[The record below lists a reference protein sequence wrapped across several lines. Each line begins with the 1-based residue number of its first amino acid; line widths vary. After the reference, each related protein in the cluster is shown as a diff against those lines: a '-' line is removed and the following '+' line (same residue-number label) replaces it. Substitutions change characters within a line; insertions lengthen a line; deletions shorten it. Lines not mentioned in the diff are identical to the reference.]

1 ELEKKTLEE
10 YNKQFTELVEEVK
23 KLEKKKELLLQEISN
38 LEAEK
43 HNLEKLKQELRSN
56 ILKG

>member
-1 ELEKKTLEE
+1 LEKKTLEE

-23 KLEKKKELLLQEISN
+23 KLEKKKQLLQQEISS
-38 LEAEK
+38 LETEK
-43 HNLEKLKQELRSN
+43 DTLEKLKQELRSN